1 MTMRNNENLQLIGVV
16 YGGNLRDVTK
26 TCDKGGIQE
35 SMTFS
40 VSYRTD
46 NMEPKE
52 AISNNQEGTS
62 VKQQGHQT
70 NHKPFDQ
77 IVILSDKNVGNW
89 NTTNTK
95 ETSKQKQA

>member
-1 MTMRNNENLQLIGVV
+1 M
-16 YGGNLRDVTK
+16 TK

-35 SMTFS
+35 SMTLS

-52 AISNNQEGTS
+52 AISNSQEGTP
-62 VKQQGHQT
+62 VKQQGYQT
-70 NHKPFDQ
+70 NHKPFDP

-95 ETSKQKQA
+95 ETAKQKQA